1 MNLLLLRKG
10 QHIVEVKPQEISI
23 TLVAKKILFTL
34 ISSGNASDF
43 VMCIGDDRSDEDIF
57 EAISSATFNPAVPE
71 IFACTVGQEPSKARY
86 YLNDFTEDVRS
97 QDIVLILNS
106 LLRVLHEIH
115 PNHKLFVLELHTS
128 AMMSIWYGLDHMPD
142 SIPWIVYLHVLGEM
156 CCAKT

>member
-10 QHIVEVKPQEISI
+10 QHIVEVKPQGIII

-34 ISSGNASDF
+34 FSSGKAPDF

-86 YLNDFTEDVRS
+86 YLNDTTEDVRMLQGLAS
-97 QDIVLILNS
+97 TSCQKPRYS
-106 LLRVLHEIH
+106 S
-115 PNHKLFVLELHTS
+115 HTQFAFES
-128 AMMSIWYGLDHMPD
+128 VA
-142 SIPWIVYLHVLGEM
+142 
-156 CCAKT
+156 